1 MATTHPLAQ
10 YEWVQRLGL
19 QAEIDRLVEG
29 GMTNEAMILNE
40 IRQLPQHAEM
50 FPGLFRPDGSLRMTE
65 AQYFQQLDAYRTVY
79 VNFGNNIE
87 DFGPF
92 EMAQMLE
99 NNISVQEFQERSNL
113 YDQLRRGGND
123 IRDAFYVYAGIRM
136 SDDDLYDYVV
146 DGTVRQQF
154 DQRYDQE
161 TLLNPPSYETFITR
175 ATEAGLT
182 RVADALQ
189 DLSGSGVTVGQARL
203 AIQNMNQDFARQMTD
218 AIFQGTTG
226 TPLGSLVELTNAFTY
241 ALIGGAASQQ
251 GLALPT
257 AERIEEFRAAG
268 VDRAAALQSY
278 TDFAKNQQKLL
289 GQVQRLNEGMRF
301 TQQDFEQAVFLQD
314 ADAQLLMERAEARER
329 AFGRAQGSAALQ
341 QRGQQLAQVGM
352 TGMY

>member
-40 IRQLPQHAEM
+40 IRQLPQHAQM

-79 VNFGNNIE
+79 ANFGNNIE

-92 EMAQMLE
+92 EMAQMLD

-136 SDDDLYDYVV
+136 SDDDLYNYVV

-161 TLLNPPSYETFITR
+161 TLLNPVPYETFITR

-189 DLSGSGVTVGQARL
+189 DLSGSGVSVGQARL

-268 VDRAAALQSY
+268 VDRAAALQGY

-314 ADAQLLMERAEARER
+314 ADAQLLMERAESRER